1 MPLAPNLA
9 TLVAVGNGH
18 LLEYIFPYLG
28 CCDQLSLFSMARF
41 IHIEARPV
49 LLREPW
55 IAFHCAVCSEVK
67 RRFYDRCIRRAPKA
81 FGWSWFLRHA
91 LHDGDSLGRD
101 VVATV
106 RVYALVAR
114 PFFRSLPRRC
124 PSRPANVLEAFA
136 KSGRLDHITPARRM
150 TLERLLADV

>member
-1 MPLAPNLA
+1 MWLWLNLFTYWLAEQRSPVLAVGVILLQRVLLDFSWRTTRTLTFQLSPPSICVASRLLVHVPMALASNLA

-28 CCDQLSLFSMARF
+28 CCDQLSSFSMARF

-81 FGWSWFLRHA
+81 FGWS
-91 LHDGDSLGRD
+91 
-101 VVATV
+101 
-106 RVYALVAR
+106 
-114 PFFRSLPRRC
+114 
-124 PSRPANVLEAFA
+124 
-136 KSGRLDHITPARRM
+136 
-150 TLERLLADV
+150 

>member
-91 LHDGDSLGRD
+91 LHDGDSFGLNWNGAS
-101 VVATV
+101 VQ
-106 RVYALVAR
+106 
-114 PFFRSLPRRC
+114 
-124 PSRPANVLEAFA
+124 
-136 KSGRLDHITPARRM
+136 HISSPDLRNQVIRTCYIQSC
-150 TLERLLADV
+150 

>member
-1 MPLAPNLA
+1 MFPWRWPNLA

-18 LLEYIFPYLG
+18 LLEHIFPYLG
-28 CCDQLSLFSMARF
+28 CCDQVSLFSMARF
-41 IHIEARPV
+41 IHIEARSV

-91 LHDGDSLGRD
+91 LHDGDNLGRD

-106 RVYALVAR
+106 DTA
-114 PFFRSLPRRC
+114 
-124 PSRPANVLEAFA
+124 
-136 KSGRLDHITPARRM
+136 ARRRRHGIN
-150 TLERLLADV
+150 LPFRIRFSQSL

>member
-1 MPLAPNLA
+1 MALAPNLA

-18 LLEYIFPYLG
+18 LLEHIFPYLG
-28 CCDQLSLFSMARF
+28 CCDQVSLFSMARF

-81 FGWSWFLRHA
+81 FGWS
-91 LHDGDSLGRD
+91 S
-101 VVATV
+101 TS
-106 RVYALVAR
+106 VAR
-114 PFFRSLPRRC
+114 RLPFVFGNANRARCLRRDDRE
-124 PSRPANVLEAFA
+124 PPP
-136 KSGRLDHITPARRM
+136 DHYYTSTTHVIR
-150 TLERLLADV
+150 

>member
-1 MPLAPNLA
+1 MALAPNLA

-67 RRFYDRCIRRAPKA
+67 RRFYDRCILEVVYSRRAQA
-81 FGWSWFLRHA
+81 A
-91 LHDGDSLGRD
+91 
-101 VVATV
+101 
-106 RVYALVAR
+106 
-114 PFFRSLPRRC
+114 
-124 PSRPANVLEAFA
+124 SRADF
-136 KSGRLDHITPARRM
+136 T
-150 TLERLLADV
+150 RLLDAVQN